1 MFLKR
6 SYGSHLTSPPDLL
19 FCLPQLLP
27 PMRPFFLVVLL
38 YLFAPLSAQE
48 TRVSPV
54 VPSFGAIYPLEA
66 ATVKPD
72 SGLKY
77 KIVVD
82 VYSGAKE
89 PTELAFGLNN
99 VARMLNLHAVG
110 GVPADSMDVV
120 IAIHG
125 GATFATLNNET
136 FKEKYGVDNPNI
148 PLVKE
153 LKAAGVKL
161 VVCGQS
167 LTGREIP
174 LTAIQSDIEIATS
187 MLTTVSMYQL
197 YKPWSLTCSCIT
209 I

>member
-1 MFLKR
+1 
-6 SYGSHLTSPPDLL
+6 
-19 FCLPQLLP
+19 
-27 PMRPFFLVVLL
+27 MRPFFLSVLL
-38 YLFAPLSAQE
+38 CLFIPLSAQE
-48 TRVSPV
+48 NRVSPV
-54 VPSFGAIYPLEA
+54 VPSFGAIFPLEA

-72 SGLKY
+72 PTLKY

-82 VYSGAKE
+82 VYSGAGE

-110 GVPADSMDVV
+110 GVPADSMEVV

-125 GATFATLNNET
+125 DATFASLNNES

-174 LTAIQSDIEIATS
+174 LTAIHPEIEIATS

-197 YKPWSLTCSCIT
+197 KGYAVFRF
-209 I
+209 